1 MASKVRTRFWV
12 ESILAIVTAAMFIV
26 TLVSRDWIEEVF
38 GVEPDAGNGSLEWL
52 LVAVLLAI
60 SVLAF
65 LAARVEWRRGAR
77 ATV

>member
-65 LAARVEWRRGAR
+65 LAARVEWRRGVR